1 MSRRRRSKQEE
12 RAGIAEYMTTYADMM
27 TLLLCFF
34 VLLFAFSEIDAKKF
48 QAIMESFQ
56 GSAGVLSGG
65 KTLDDTQFVNNS
77 TLNDNITSN
86 IKEITKLKALKE
98 SFEEHLKE
106 NKLENQ
112 ITVELDERGLLL
124 RFDDNVLFDSGRA
137 ELKPQSKKTLRFIT
151 DLLEQDQFSHKYI
164 RVEGH
169 TDSDP
174 IKNSRKFPT
183 NWELST
189 IRAVNVARFFIEET
203 NMAPE
208 KISVSGYSK
217 YHPVAPNNT
226 LHNKAKNRRVDIVI
240 MNSDYQKSEPNY

>member
-1 MSRRRRSKQEE
+1 MSRRRYKEE
-12 RAGIAEYMTTYADMM
+12 KAGGGNDYMTTYGDMM

-34 VLLFAFSEIDAKKF
+34 VLLFAFSEIDSKKF
-48 QAIMESFQ
+48 QEIMESFQ

-65 KTLDDTQFVNNS
+65 RTLDDSQFVNNS
-77 TLNDNITSN
+77 TLSDNITDN
-86 IKEITKLKALKE
+86 LKELAKLRALKE
-98 SFEEHLKE
+98 SFEKHLEE

-112 ITVELDERGLLL
+112 ITVEIDERGLLL
-124 RFDDNVLFDSGRA
+124 RFDDNVLFDSGKA
-137 ELKPQSKKTLRFIT
+137 ELKLQSKKTLRFIS
-151 DLLEQDQFSHKYI
+151 DLLKQEQFSDKFI

-203 NMAPE
+203 NMVPE
-208 KISVSGYSK
+208 KLSVSGYSK
-217 YHPVAPNNT
+217 YHPVAPNDNA
-226 LHNKAKNRRVDIVI
+226 HNKAKNRRVDIVI

>member
-1 MSRRRRSKQEE
+1 MGRRKPQDEE
-12 RAGIAEYMTTYADMM
+12 SGGVPEYMSTYSDLV

-56 GSAGVLSGG
+56 GSAGVMRGG
-65 KTLDDTQFVNNS
+65 KTIDDTEFINNS
-77 TLNDNITSN
+77 SSNSNITSN
-86 IKEITKLKALKE
+86 IKEIAKLKALKE
-98 SFEEHLKE
+98 SLENHLKK
-106 NKLENQ
+106 NNLQDQ
-112 ITVELDERGLLL
+112 IMVELNERGLLL

-137 ELKPQSKKTLRFIT
+137 ELKLQSKETLSFIS
-151 DLLEQDQFSHKYI
+151 DLLKQDKFSDKFIH
-164 RVEGH
+164 VEGH

-174 IKNSRKFPT
+174 IKSSKRFPT

-208 KISVSGYSK
+208 RISVSGYSK
-217 YHPVAPNNT
+217 YHPVAPNDT
-226 LHNKAKNRRVDIVI
+226 SVNKAKNRRVDIVI
-240 MNSDYQKSEPNY
+240 LNSDYQKSEPDY

>member
-1 MSRRRRSKQEE
+1 MSRRRPQEE
-12 RAGIAEYMTTYADMM
+12 ESGGVPEYMVTYGDMM

-34 VLLFAFSEIDAKKF
+34 VLLFAFSTIDAKKF

-56 GSAGVLSGG
+56 GSAGVMRGG

-77 TLNDNITSN
+77 TLEDNITSN
-86 IKEITKLKALKE
+86 IKDMRKMKALKE
-98 SFEEHLKE
+98 TLEEHLKE
-106 NKLENQ
+106 NNLENQ
-112 ITVELDERGLLL
+112 IMLELDDRGLLI
-124 RFDDNVLFDSGRA
+124 RFDDNVLFDSGKA
-137 ELKPQSKKTLRFIT
+137 EIKPQSKKTLMFMSS
-151 DLLEQDQFSHKYI
+151 LLKQDQFSDKFI

-174 IKNSRKFPT
+174 IKNSKKFPT

-203 NMAPE
+203 NMTPE

-217 YHPVAPNNT
+217 YHPVAPNDT
-226 LHNKAKNRRVDIVI
+226 EENKAKNRRVDIVI
-240 MNSDYQKSEPNY
+240 LNSDFEKSEPYY

>member
-1 MSRRRRSKQEE
+1 MSRRKPVEE
-12 RAGIAEYMTTYADMM
+12 EASGVPEYMTTYGDLV

-34 VLLFAFSEIDAKKF
+34 VLLFAFSTIDAKKF

-65 KTLDDTQFVNNS
+65 KTLDDTHFVNNS
-77 TLNDNITSN
+77 TLTNKITAN
-86 IKEITKLKALKE
+86 IKEITKLKALQE
-98 SFEEHLKE
+98 SIEKHLRDNELEE
-106 NKLENQ
+106 Q
-112 ITVELDERGLLL
+112 IKIELDDRGLLL

-137 ELKPQSKKTLRFIT
+137 ELKFQSKKTLRFIS
-151 DLLEQDQFSHKYI
+151 DLLNQEQFSDKFI

-174 IKNSRKFPT
+174 IKNSKRFPT

-203 NMAPE
+203 KMKPE

-217 YHPVAPNNT
+217 YHPVAPNDT
-226 LHNKAKNRRVDIVI
+226 FENKAKNRRVDIVI
-240 MNSDYQKSEPNY
+240 LNSDNQKSEPNY

>member
-1 MSRRRRSKQEE
+1 MSRRRHHEE
-12 RAGIAEYMTTYADMM
+12 EPKGVPEYMTTYGDMV

-34 VLLFAFSEIDAKKF
+34 VLLFAFSTIDAKKF

-65 KTLDDTQFVNNS
+65 KTLDDTEFVNNS
-77 TLNDNITSN
+77 TLTNRVTANM
-86 IKEITKLKALKE
+86 KETTKLKALKT
-98 SFEEHLKE
+98 SFEKHLE
-106 NKLENQ
+106 ENQ
-112 ITVELDERGLLL
+112 LEDQIKVELDERGLLL

-137 ELKPQSKKTLRFIT
+137 ELKFQSKKTLRFISE
-151 DLLEQDQFSHKYI
+151 LLNQEQLSDKFI

-203 NMAPE
+203 KMMPE
-208 KISVSGYSK
+208 KVSVSGYSK
-217 YHPVAPNNT
+217 YHPVAPNDT
-226 LHNKAKNRRVDIVI
+226 HENKAKNRRVDIVI
-240 MNSDYQKSEPNY
+240 LNSDFQKSEPNY

>member
-1 MSRRRRSKQEE
+1 MSRRKKQQDEE
-12 RAGIAEYMTTYADMM
+12 SRGVPEYMTTYGDLV

-48 QAIMESFQ
+48 QAIMQSFQ
-56 GSAGVLSGG
+56 GSAGVLNGG
-65 KTLDDTQFVNNS
+65 KTLDDAQFVNNS
-77 TLNDNITSN
+77 TLSDNITSN
-86 IKEITKLKALKE
+86 IKEIRELRALKE
-98 SFEEHLKE
+98 SFEEHLE
-106 NKLENQ
+106 EHDLESQ

-137 ELKPQSKKTLRFIT
+137 EIKTQSKDTLRFISE
-151 DLLEQDQFSHKYI
+151 LLREEQLSDKFI

-174 IKNSRKFPT
+174 IKNSRIFPT

-203 NMAPE
+203 DMIPE
-208 KISVSGYSK
+208 KLSVSGYSK
-217 YHPVAPNNT
+217 YHPVAPNDT
-226 LHNKAKNRRVDIVI
+226 AHNKAKNRRVDIVI
-240 MNSDYQKSEPNY
+240 MNSDYQRSEPNY

>member
-1 MSRRRRSKQEE
+1 MSRRRYKEE
-12 RAGIAEYMTTYADMM
+12 KAGGGNDYMTTYGDMM

-34 VLLFAFSEIDAKKF
+34 VLLFAFSEIDSKKF
-48 QAIMESFQ
+48 QEIMESFQ

-65 KTLDDTQFVNNS
+65 RTLDDSQFVNNS
-77 TLNDNITSN
+77 TLSDNITDN
-86 IKEITKLKALKE
+86 LKELAKLRALKE
-98 SFEEHLKE
+98 SFEKHLEE

-112 ITVELDERGLLL
+112 ITVEIDERGLLL
-124 RFDDNVLFDSGRA
+124 RFDDNVLFDSGKA
-137 ELKPQSKKTLRFIT
+137 ELKLQSKKTLRFIS
-151 DLLEQDQFSHKYI
+151 DFLKQEQFSDKFI

-203 NMAPE
+203 NMVPE
-208 KISVSGYSK
+208 KLSVSGYSK
-217 YHPVAPNNT
+217 YHPVAPNDNA
-226 LHNKAKNRRVDIVI
+226 HNKAKNRRVDIVI